1 VTEGVEPPPSQH
13 PRLADGTAVPPDRLA
28 PAFARIPR
36 SSYPRH
42 HARPRRLD
50 WSTLPPRPGRAFG
63 SLVSAVDADGNE
75 VAGIILPEVAVPI
88 ATHTGWTL
96 RHPDIGGAEQLL
108 VFAGATLPFPRTQA
122 EGAASGDPRAS
133 VEERYASRE
142 EYLAQVRQVAIALVA
157 SGYLLEEDVDLSVA
171 AAARLWDPF
180 PDPDRI
186 HRGEP

>member
-1 VTEGVEPPPSQH
+1 
-13 PRLADGTAVPPDRLA
+13 
-28 PAFARIPR
+28 
-36 SSYPRH
+36 
-42 HARPRRLD
+42 
-50 WSTLPPRPGRAFG
+50 
-63 SLVSAVDADGNE
+63 
-75 VAGIILPEVAVPI
+75 VPI

-108 VFAGATLPFPRTQA
+108 VFAGATLPFPRTRA
-122 EGAASGDPRAS
+122 ERAQWGDPRLS

-142 EYLAQVRQVAIALVA
+142 EYLAQVRQQARLLVQA
-157 SGYLLEEDVDLSVA
+157 GYLLEDDVDLSVK